1 MTACSLCR
9 QIPRVVRASSTHS
22 ILDCVRHLGPFEES
36 GWRECPECK
45 SRYFVSYEATYEDMS
60 FWEEIE
66 VTRDVSALAVPELL
80 NHPEQYIR
88 TDAAFA
94 LARAGRPELSWVH
107 SDPMVR
113 RSGLSALE
121 PPLDVRFLLQDED
134 PTVRQVAGRLT
145 ISWLLEKH
153 DSLGM
158 AELLQGLPDVRLMA
172 AGYLRHSEGLDPVL
186 LAPLLQDSLTGWEWL
201 ASQDYQVDRQIG
213 RLLAASQDPDPEQ
226 RKKAVSALDSVRG
239 HWGAQTA
246 AVLEGLRKLL
256 ESDGHSRLWVLNCL
270 RNLGGELDLRPFL
283 PRLAELLATEN
294 AYHFQEVGP
303 LLGKRV
309 RLGEGDSS
317 LVIALMPG
325 LTFSNT
331 YQRRLV
337 GDCYRALMEAGVP
350 LGPAQDLLVR
360 VMSADKTE
368 YCEDMLVPAV
378 TTYLVRRA
386 AWPELE
392 RLLRGGASVAGHV
405 ALILSKQRFD
415 YKPLEPVLNELLE
428 SPSEW
433 VSENCLKA
441 LVR

>member
-9 QIPRVVRASSTHS
+9 QIPRVVQASSPHS
-22 ILDCVRHLGPFEES
+22 MPECVRHLGPFEES

-45 SRYFVSYEATYEDMS
+45 ARYFVSYEATYEDMS

-66 VTRDVSALAVPELL
+66 VTREVAALAVPELL
-80 NHPEQYIR
+80 DHPEPYIR

-94 LARAGRPELSWVH
+94 LARAGRPELSWAH
-107 SDPMVR
+107 SDPLVR
-113 RSGLSALE
+113 RSGLSALD
-121 PPLDVRFLLQDED
+121 PPLDLRFLLQDED
-134 PTVRQVAGRLT
+134 AGVRQLAGRLT
-145 ISWLLEKH
+145 LSWVIEKG
-153 DSLGM
+153 DSPGM

-172 AGYLRHSEGLDPVL
+172 TGYLRHSQGLDPAL
-186 LAPLLQDSLTGWEWL
+186 LAPLLENSLTGWEWL
-201 ASQDYQVDRQIG
+201 ASQNYQTDLQIG
-213 RLLAASQDPDPEQ
+213 RLLGASQDPDPEV
-226 RKKAVSALDSVRG
+226 RKKAVAALDAVRE
-239 HWGAQTA
+239 HWGSQSG

-270 RNLGGELDLRPFL
+270 RNLKDKLNLRPFI

-294 AYHFQEVGP
+294 ASHFQEVGR
-303 LLGKRV
+303 LLDERL

-317 LVIALMPG
+317 LVSALMPG
-325 LTFSNT
+325 LTFTNT

-337 GDCYRALMEAGVP
+337 GDCYRILMEAGVP
-350 LGPAQDLLVR
+350 LGPAQELLVR

-378 TTYLVRRA
+378 TTYLLRQA

-405 ALILSKQRFD
+405 ALILSKQPLEF
-415 YKPLEPVLNELLE
+415 KPLEPVLNELLE

-433 VSENCLKA
+433 VAENCLKA